1 MFTDN
6 VSKLEQ
12 GVFCLAAF
20 NNEVYI
26 FSGKQD
32 YDPLRLAMS
41 LSAKPK
47 RFYIKKDDA
56 IE

>member
-12 GVFCLAAF
+12 AVFDLASF
-20 NNEVYI
+20 NHEVYI

-41 LSAKPK
+41 LSTKSK
-47 RFYIKKDDA
+47 RFYSK
-56 IE
+56 ER